1 MLKFLGRRSAFHEEQ
16 NNAYFVDGDRMVLI
30 DCAMDGFHK
39 IRRMG
44 PEKLA
49 KLYLAEEADD
59 DDTAEK
65 RIREFV
71 VLVTH
76 THGDHVGGVP
86 MLIHYAYYV
95 LKMPV
100 TVIAPS
106 EEVRT
111 DIACLL
117 DRLEGCAPG
126 GYRLTTV
133 DEADYEWLKCAI
145 LTKHAPE
152 LDGRCFGYQLTLGG
166 RNVIYT
172 GDTCTLDPFLP
183 YIDEGTVLY
192 TEVSAFDTPVH
203 FYVGSLLQKEEYLK
217 AKKAEVYLM
226 HLDDQETI
234 LEKTKDTGFKPA
246 PLFTVK

>member
-16 NNAYFVDGDRMVLI
+16 NNAYFIDGDRLVLI

-44 PEKLA
+44 PDKLA
-49 KLYLAEEADD
+49 ALYRGVKAEDEQP
-59 DDTAEK
+59 AESK
-65 RIREFV
+65 IREFV

-86 MLIHYAYYV
+86 MLIHYAYYI

-106 EEVRT
+106 KEVCE
-111 DIACLL
+111 DMAYLL
-117 DRLEGCAPG
+117 NRMEGCAPD
-126 GYRLTTV
+126 GYRLITAE
-133 DEADYEWLKCAI
+133 EADFIWLKGAI
-145 LTKHAPE
+145 PTKHAPE
-152 LDGRCFGYQLTLGG
+152 LDGRCFGYRLTIDG

-183 YIDEGTVLY
+183 YIEEGTVLY

-203 FYVGSLLQKEEYLK
+203 FYVGRLFEKEEFLK

-226 HLDDQETI
+226 HLDDQEAI
-234 LEKTKDTGFKPA
+234 LEKTKNTGFKPA
-246 PLFTVK
+246 ALFSE